1 MRGNVKLVILT
12 CGADGAFAANMAG
25 TAFVPGKKVDVT
37 DTTGAGD
44 CFIGSFLRCLEMNGI
59 KRTDL
64 DKIPPEKLKEYLEFA
79 NNCSAVSVTRK
90 GAIPSYPA
98 LEEVIKD

>member
-1 MRGNVKLVILT
+1 M
-12 CGADGAFAANMAG
+12 
-25 TAFVPGKKVDVT
+25 PGKKVDVKE
-37 DTTGAGD
+37 TTGAGD
-44 CFIGSFLRCLEMNGI
+44 CFIGSFLRCLEMNGVR
-59 KRTDL
+59 RTDL